1 MTFHTDCWPLLQ
13 YPFTRDKD
21 DNIHDIQDGEEYRND
36 PFFSVPEHTGLIIMN
51 TDGIPVFKSS
61 KSSLWPIL
69 LSVASLPPS
78 IRMNKDYILLAGVWF
93 GPVKPQPAII
103 LPPVLDELRHLHS
116 VGIDVS
122 TRKKYVQKY
131 YLLFVISLRKR
142 SSLTKY
148 STMAVP
154 TVLMKV
160 YTRIEEWHTFLVS
173 HTDQEHMLEFIEGA
187 WSKILSALCAR
198 TLQPLLPEFLATPL
212 IQAFVVN
219 PPLHPYRQ
227 QTFVPAN
234 HSSRRTSIRNCLSLV
249 HSISISVD
257 KLESLHVL
265 SVDCLKSKCVYSSG
279 VIFRVPNYYEHH

>member
-21 DNIHDIQDGEEYRND
+21 DNIHDIQDGEEYQND
-36 PFFSVPEHTGLIIMN
+36 PFFSVPEHTGLIMN

-61 KSSLWPIL
+61 KSSLWPI

-93 GPVKPQPAII
+93 GHVKPQPAII
-103 LPPVLDELRHLHS
+103 LPAVLDELRHLHS

-122 TRKKYVQKY
+122 TPDGKKKYVQNY

-148 STMAVP
+148 STMVTLAVP

-173 HTDQEHMLEFIEGA
+173 HTDQEHMLEFND
-187 WSKILSALCAR
+187 WLSR
-198 TLQPLLPEFLATPL
+198 QNQPVSASME
-212 IQAFVVN
+212 
-219 PPLHPYRQ
+219 
-227 QTFVPAN
+227 
-234 HSSRRTSIRNCLSLV
+234 
-249 HSISISVD
+249 
-257 KLESLHVL
+257 
-265 SVDCLKSKCVYSSG
+265 LKEDQC
-279 VIFRVPNYYEHH
+279 